1 MDIEEERPSDSSTC
15 GSPFKVKW
23 WFLLFLIKT
32 RNFELILNIVKAD
45 HKPCRPGENQICEW
59 DYLRIIAGTRSS
71 RKMCQYVNRF
81 RKFAVQA
88 GIPGTPD
95 YSYFFTDYS
104 YQSDPMFYNVVR
116 DGWFKAWY
124 KKSSKNLHMRKFLN
138 FSTFFYFFTEIK
150 GKTPSI
156 KPSDGS
162 V

>member
-1 MDIEEERPSDSSTC
+1 MLES
-15 GSPFKVKW
+15 GSNFWRWTSRKKDLQIPPLVDLLSRSNDVF
-23 WFLLFLIKT
+23 LFLMKI
-32 RNFELILNIVKAD
+32 RNFEFILNIIKAD

-124 KKSSKNLHMRKFLN
+124 KNLRKICVWENFWIFLLFFIFLSK
-138 FSTFFYFFTEIK
+138 
-150 GKTPSI
+150 
-156 KPSDGS
+156 
-162 V
+162 